1 MSEEKLK
8 IKGHQRKKHQEKME
22 TLDELKEHQALV
34 EITLKLFVCRAFIS
48 RLEFLVNEFG

>member
-1 MSEEKLK
+1 
-8 IKGHQRKKHQEKME
+8 ME